1 MDLQAGLHK
10 IVKVF
15 NKEDIPYMLVG
26 GMATGFYNKY
36 RFTSDIDIVVG
47 MYPNNLKA
55 LIQHFPDWL
64 PFLDGF
70 KENAE
75 RGIVFNLTDFETGV
89 KFDFMLYQ
97 DSDYNWSAFE
107 RRKKVK
113 FGNTEC
119 FIPSP
124 EDLILAKLQWYHISK
139 SGKQLED
146 LKFLIELEG
155 LDKQYLN
162 LWATKLYLKRYGL
175 F

>member
-10 IVKVF
+10 IVNIF
-15 NKEDIPYMLVG
+15 EKEDIPYMLVG
-26 GMATGFYNKY
+26 GMATSFYNKY
-36 RFTSDIDIVVG
+36 RFTSDIDLVVG
-47 MYPNNLKA
+47 MYPNNLK
-55 LIQHFPDWL
+55 LLVKHFPNWL
-64 PFLDGF
+64 PFLKSF

-75 RGIVFNLTDFETGV
+75 KGIVFNLTDFETGV

-97 DSDYNWSAFE
+97 DSDYNWVAFE
-107 RRKKVK
+107 RRRKVK

-119 FIPSP
+119 FISSP
-124 EDLILAKLQWYHISK
+124 EDLFLAKLQWYEVSK

-146 LKFLIELEG
+146 LKFLIKLEG

-162 LWATKLYLKRYGL
+162 LWATKLYLKRHGL